1 MSVAEVVAEVAVERA
16 PARDSA
22 LSRLIWFLRDVLVLT
37 RRSLVHV
44 VRDPAQLADVTI
56 QPIMFVV
63 LFTYVFGSAIRLP
76 GGGNY
81 HEYLVAGIFAITVA
95 GAAPG
100 VAVGMATD
108 IQSGIIDRF
117 RALPMSRA
125 AVLAGRLTADL
136 LTAALGLAVVAA
148 VGLFVG
154 WRVHTGAADVAAGFA
169 LALFFAYGMSWA
181 GAAAG
186 MWLHNPES
194 AQAIAFTVFFPM
206 IFVSNAFVALQN
218 MPVWLRVVAE
228 WNPVSTVTASCREL
242 FGNPNPSA
250 SVHVW
255 PLQHPELATALWSVA
270 LLLIFVP
277 LAIRLYRR
285 ENLT

>member
-1 MSVAEVVAEVAVERA
+1 MSIGEITADRRLTRESV
-16 PARDSA
+16 P
-22 LSRLIWFLRDVLVLT
+22 SRLVWFVRDVLVLT

-44 VRDPAQLADVTI
+44 VRNPAQLADVTI

-76 GGGNY
+76 EGGNY
-81 HEYLVAGIFAITVA
+81 HEYLVAGIFGISMA
-95 GAAPG
+95 GTAPG
-100 VAVGMATD
+100 VAVGIATD

-117 RALPMSRA
+117 RSLPMSRA
-125 AVLAGRLTADL
+125 AVLVGRLTADL
-136 LTAALGLAVVAA
+136 LTAVLGLIVVAA
-148 VGLFVG
+148 VGLLVG
-154 WRVHTGAADVAAGFA
+154 WRVHTGAAEVLTGFA
-169 LALFFAYGMSWA
+169 LALLFAYAMSWA

-194 AQAIAFTVFFPM
+194 AQAMAFVVFFPM

-250 SVHVW
+250 SVPVW
-255 PLQHPELATALWSVA
+255 PLQHPELATALWAVA

-277 LAIRLYRR
+277 LSIRLYRR
-285 ENLT
+285 EDLS

>member
-1 MSVAEVVAEVAVERA
+1 
-16 PARDSA
+16 
-22 LSRLIWFLRDVLVLT
+22 
-37 RRSLVHV
+37 
-44 VRDPAQLADVTI
+44 
-56 QPIMFVV
+56 MFVV

-81 HEYLVAGIFAITVA
+81 HEYLVAGIFGISMA
-95 GAAPG
+95 GTAPG
-100 VAVGMATD
+100 VAVGIATD

-117 RALPMSRA
+117 RSLPMSRA
-125 AVLAGRLTADL
+125 AVLVGRLTADL
-136 LTAALGLAVVAA
+136 LTAVLGLIVVAA
-148 VGLFVG
+148 VGLLVG
-154 WRVHTGAADVAAGFA
+154 WRVHTGPAEVLTGFA
-169 LALFFAYGMSWA
+169 LALLFAYAMSWA

-194 AQAIAFTVFFPM
+194 AQAMAFVVFFPM

-250 SVHVW
+250 SVPVW
-255 PLQHPELATALWSVA
+255 PLQHPELATALWAVA

-277 LAIRLYRR
+277 LSIRLYRR
-285 ENLT
+285 EDLS

>member
-1 MSVAEVVAEVAVERA
+1 MSIGEITADRRLTRESV
-16 PARDSA
+16 P
-22 LSRLIWFLRDVLVLT
+22 SRLVWFVRDVLVLT

-44 VRDPAQLADVTI
+44 VRNPAQLADVTI
-56 QPIMFVV
+56 QPVMFVV

-81 HEYLVAGIFAITVA
+81 HEYLVAGIFGISMA
-95 GAAPG
+95 GTAPG
-100 VAVGMATD
+100 VAVGIATD

-117 RALPMSRA
+117 RSLPMSRA
-125 AVLAGRLTADL
+125 AVLVGRLTADL
-136 LTAALGLAVVAA
+136 LTAVLGLIVVAA
-148 VGLFVG
+148 VGLLVG
-154 WRVHTGAADVAAGFA
+154 WRVHTGPAEVLTGFA
-169 LALFFAYGMSWA
+169 LALLFAYAMSWA

-194 AQAIAFTVFFPM
+194 AQAMAFVVFFPM

-255 PLQHPELATALWSVA
+255 PLQHPELATALWAVA

-277 LAIRLYRR
+277 LSIRLYRR
-285 ENLT
+285 EDLS

>member
-1 MSVAEVVAEVAVERA
+1 MSVAQVAEIQRGPGEAG
-16 PARDSA
+16 
-22 LSRLIWFLRDVLVLT
+22 LSRVLWFLKDVLVLT
-37 RRSLVHV
+37 RRSLLHV
-44 VRDPAQLADVTI
+44 LRDPAQLADVTI

-81 HEYLVAGIFAITVA
+81 HEYVVAGIFAITMA

-100 VAVGMATD
+100 VAVGLATD

-117 RALPMSRA
+117 RSLPMSRA

-136 LTAALGLAVVAA
+136 MTAVLGLLVVVV
-148 VGLFVG
+148 VGLLVG
-154 WRVHTGAADVAAGFA
+154 WRVHTSAPDVLAGFA
-169 LALFFAYGMSWA
+169 LALLFNYAMSWA
-181 GAAAG
+181 GASAG

-194 AQAIAFTVFFPM
+194 AQAMAFVVFFPM

-250 SVHVW
+250 SVQVW
-255 PLQHPELATALWSVA
+255 PLQHPELATALWAVA

-277 LAIRLYRR
+277 LSIRLYRR
-285 ENLT
+285 EDLS

>member
-1 MSVAEVVAEVAVERA
+1 MSVAQGAETRTGAGEVG
-16 PARDSA
+16 
-22 LSRLIWFLRDVLVLT
+22 LSRGVWFLKDVLVLT

-63 LFTYVFGSAIRLP
+63 LFTYVFGSAIHLP

-81 HEYLVAGIFAITVA
+81 HEYVVAGIFAITMA
-95 GAAPG
+95 GAGPG
-100 VAVGMATD
+100 VAVGLATD

-117 RALPMSRA
+117 RSLPMSRA

-136 LTAALGLAVVAA
+136 MTAMLGLLVVVA
-148 VGLFVG
+148 VGLLVG
-154 WRVHTGAADVAAGFA
+154 WRVHTSAPEVLGGFG
-169 LALFFAYGMSWA
+169 LALLFNYAMSWA
-181 GAAAG
+181 GASAG

-194 AQAIAFTVFFPM
+194 AQAMAFVVFFPM

-250 SVHVW
+250 SVQVW

-285 ENLT
+285 EDLT

>member
-1 MSVAEVVAEVAVERA
+1 M
-16 PARDSA
+16 SA
-22 LSRLIWFLRDVLVLT
+22 LAVVEPTHTTGESGLSRILWFLKDVFVLS

-44 VRDPAQLADVTI
+44 IRDPAQLADVTI

-63 LFTYVFGSAIRLP
+63 LFTFVFGSAIHLP

-81 HEYLVAGIFAITVA
+81 HEYVVAGIFGITMG

-100 VAVGMATD
+100 VAVGLAND

-117 RALPMSRA
+117 RSLPMSRG

-136 LTAALGLAVVAA
+136 LTACLGLLVVVA
-148 VGLFVG
+148 VGLAVG
-154 WRVHTGAADVAAGFA
+154 WRVHTAPQDVAAGFA
-169 LALFFAYGMSWA
+169 LALLFNYAMSWA

-186 MWLHNPES
+186 LWLHNPES
-194 AQAIAFTVFFPM
+194 AQAMAFVVFFPM

-218 MPVWLRVVAE
+218 MPVWLRVIAE
-228 WNPVSTVTASCREL
+228 WNPLSTVTASCREL
-242 FGNPNPSA
+242 FGNPNPGG

-255 PLQHPELATALWSVA
+255 PLQHPELATIFWAIALMLV
-270 LLLIFVP
+270 FVP
-277 LAIRLYRR
+277 ISIGLYRR

>member
-1 MSVAEVVAEVAVERA
+1 MSVAEIAPTHRVAGEAG
-16 PARDSA
+16 
-22 LSRLIWFLRDVLVLT
+22 LSRALWFLKDVLVLT
-37 RRSLVHV
+37 RRSLIHV
-44 VRDPAQLADVTI
+44 WRDPAQLADVTI

-63 LFTYVFGSAIRLP
+63 LFTFVFGSAIRLP

-81 HEYLVAGIFAITVA
+81 HEYVVAGIFGITMA

-100 VAVGMATD
+100 VAVGLAND

-117 RALPMSRA
+117 RTLPMSRA

-136 LTAALGLAVVAA
+136 LTAVLGLVVVVA
-148 VGLFVG
+148 VGVAVG
-154 WRVHTGAADVAAGFA
+154 WRVHTNPAEVLLGFA
-169 LALFFAYGMSWA
+169 LALLFNYAMSWA

-186 MWLHNPES
+186 LWLHNPES
-194 AQAIAFTVFFPM
+194 AQAMAFVVFFPL

-250 SVHVW
+250 TINAW
-255 PLQHPELATALWSVA
+255 PLQHPELATALWALA
-270 LLLIFVP
+270 LLLVFVP
-277 LAIRLYRR
+277 LSIKLYRR
-285 ENLT
+285 EDLS

>member
-1 MSVAEVVAEVAVERA
+1 MSLA
-16 PARDSA
+16 PAAQLQHTPGERG
-22 LSRLIWFLRDVLVLT
+22 LSRIFWFVRDVLVLT
-37 RRSLVHV
+37 RRSLIHV

-63 LFTYVFGSAIRLP
+63 LFTFVFGSAIRLP

-81 HEYLVAGIFAITVA
+81 HEYVVAGIFGITMA

-100 VAVGMATD
+100 VAVGLAND

-117 RALPMSRA
+117 RSLPMSRG

-136 LTAALGLAVVAA
+136 MTAVLGLIVVVA
-148 VGLFVG
+148 VGVAVG
-154 WRVHTGAADVAAGFA
+154 WRVHTNPQDVLAGFA
-169 LALFFAYGMSWA
+169 LALLFNYAMSWA

-186 MWLHNPES
+186 LWLHNPES
-194 AQAIAFTVFFPM
+194 AQAMAFVVFFPM

-218 MPVWLRVVAE
+218 MPIWLRVVAE

-250 SVHVW
+250 SVQVW
-255 PLQHPELATALWSVA
+255 PLQHPELATIIWALA
-270 LLLIFVP
+270 LLVVFVP
-277 LAIRLYRR
+277 ISIRLYRR
-285 ENLT
+285 EDLT

>member
-1 MSVAEVVAEVAVERA
+1 
-16 PARDSA
+16 
-22 LSRLIWFLRDVLVLT
+22 
-37 RRSLVHV
+37 
-44 VRDPAQLADVTI
+44 
-56 QPIMFVV
+56 MFVV

-81 HEYLVAGIFAITVA
+81 HEYLVAGIFGISMA
-95 GAAPG
+95 GTAPG
-100 VAVGMATD
+100 VAVGIATD

-117 RALPMSRA
+117 RSLPMSRA
-125 AVLAGRLTADL
+125 AVLVGRLTADL
-136 LTAALGLAVVAA
+136 LTAVLGLIVVAA
-148 VGLFVG
+148 VGLLVG
-154 WRVHTGAADVAAGFA
+154 WRVHTGPAEVLTGFA
-169 LALFFAYGMSWA
+169 LALLFAYAMSWA

-194 AQAIAFTVFFPM
+194 AQAMAFVVFFPM

-255 PLQHPELATALWSVA
+255 PLQHPELATALWAVA

-277 LAIRLYRR
+277 LSIRLYRR
-285 ENLT
+285 EDLS

>member
-1 MSVAEVVAEVAVERA
+1 MSIGEITADRRLTRESV
-16 PARDSA
+16 P
-22 LSRLIWFLRDVLVLT
+22 SRLVWFVRDVLVLT

-44 VRDPAQLADVTI
+44 VRNPAQLADVTI

-81 HEYLVAGIFAITVA
+81 HEYLVAGIFGISMA
-95 GAAPG
+95 GTAPG
-100 VAVGMATD
+100 VAVGIATD

-117 RALPMSRA
+117 RSLPMSRA
-125 AVLAGRLTADL
+125 AVLVGRLTADL
-136 LTAALGLAVVAA
+136 LTAALGLIVVAA
-148 VGLFVG
+148 VGLLVG
-154 WRVHTGAADVAAGFA
+154 WRVHTGPAEVLTGFA
-169 LALFFAYGMSWA
+169 LALLFAYAMSWA

-194 AQAIAFTVFFPM
+194 AQAMAFVVFFPM

-250 SVHVW
+250 SVPVW
-255 PLQHPELATALWSVA
+255 PLQHPELATALWAVA

-277 LAIRLYRR
+277 LSIRLYRR
-285 ENLT
+285 EDLS

>member
-1 MSVAEVVAEVAVERA
+1 MSVVPMAKVQR
-16 PARDSA
+16 SA
-22 LSRLIWFLRDVLVLT
+22 GEAGLSRALWFLKDVLVLT

-44 VRDPAQLADVTI
+44 VRNPAQLADVTI

-81 HEYLVAGIFAITVA
+81 HEYVVAGIFGITMA

-100 VAVGMATD
+100 VAVGLATD

-117 RALPMSRA
+117 RSLPMSRA

-136 LTAALGLAVVAA
+136 MTAVLGLLVVVV
-148 VGLFVG
+148 VGVLVG
-154 WRVHTGAADVAAGFA
+154 WRVHTSAPEVFAGFA
-169 LALFFAYGMSWA
+169 LALLFNYAMSWA
-181 GAAAG
+181 GATAG
-186 MWLHNPES
+186 LWLHNPES
-194 AQAIAFTVFFPM
+194 AQAMAFVVFFPL

-218 MPVWLRVVAE
+218 LPVWLRVVAE
-228 WNPVSTVTASCREL
+228 WSPLSTVTASCREL

-250 SVHVW
+250 SVQVW
-255 PLQHPELATALWSVA
+255 PLQHPELATALWSVG

-277 LAIRLYRR
+277 LAIKLYRR
-285 ENLT
+285 EDLS

>member
-1 MSVAEVVAEVAVERA
+1 MSLA
-16 PARDSA
+16 PAAQLQHTPGERGI
-22 LSRLIWFLRDVLVLT
+22 SRILWFLRDVLVLT
-37 RRSLVHV
+37 RRSLIHV

-63 LFTYVFGSAIRLP
+63 LFTFVFGSAIRLP

-81 HEYLVAGIFAITVA
+81 HEYVVAGIFGITMA

-100 VAVGMATD
+100 VAVGLAND

-117 RALPMSRA
+117 RSLPMSRG

-136 LTAALGLAVVAA
+136 MTAILGLIVVVV
-148 VGLFVG
+148 VGVAVG
-154 WRVHTGAADVAAGFA
+154 WRVHTNPQDVLAGFA
-169 LALFFAYGMSWA
+169 LALLFNYAMSWA

-186 MWLHNPES
+186 LWLHNPES
-194 AQAIAFTVFFPM
+194 AQAMAFVVFFPM

-218 MPVWLRVVAE
+218 MPIWLRVVAE

-250 SVHVW
+250 AVQVW
-255 PLQHPELATALWSVA
+255 PLQHPELATIIWALA
-270 LLLIFVP
+270 LLAVFVP
-277 LAIRLYRR
+277 ISIRLYRR
-285 ENLT
+285 EDLT

>member
-1 MSVAEVVAEVAVERA
+1 MSIGEITADRRLTRESV
-16 PARDSA
+16 P
-22 LSRLIWFLRDVLVLT
+22 SRLVWFVRDVLVLT

-44 VRDPAQLADVTI
+44 VRNPAQLADVTI

-76 GGGNY
+76 EGGNY
-81 HEYLVAGIFAITVA
+81 HEYLVAGIFGISMA
-95 GAAPG
+95 GTAPG
-100 VAVGMATD
+100 VAVGIATD

-117 RALPMSRA
+117 RSLPMSRA
-125 AVLAGRLTADL
+125 AVLVGRLTADL
-136 LTAALGLAVVAA
+136 LTAVLGLIVVAA
-148 VGLFVG
+148 VGLLVG
-154 WRVHTGAADVAAGFA
+154 WRVHTGPAEVLTGFA
-169 LALFFAYGMSWA
+169 LALLFAYAMSWA

-194 AQAIAFTVFFPM
+194 AQAMAFVVFFPM

-255 PLQHPELATALWSVA
+255 PLQHPELATALWAVA

-277 LAIRLYRR
+277 LSIRLYRR
-285 ENLT
+285 EDLS